1 MTTETKTYRLSK
13 STCAQLEREAEKR
26 NTTAAEI
33 VRLAIADYFQR
44 KQFEGNLLAMEQRI
58 VARVDANA
66 RALADGIK
74 EILDLAA
81 PEEDGKR

>member
-26 NTTAAEI
+26 NTTSAEI

-58 VARVDANA
+58 LARVDANA
-66 RALADGIK
+66 QALADGIK

-81 PEEDGKR
+81 PEEDSK